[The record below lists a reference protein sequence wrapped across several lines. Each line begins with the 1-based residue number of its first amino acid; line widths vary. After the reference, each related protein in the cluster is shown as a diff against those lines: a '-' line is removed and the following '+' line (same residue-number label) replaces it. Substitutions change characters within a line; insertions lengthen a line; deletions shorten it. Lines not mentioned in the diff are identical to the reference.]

1 MYEILRE
8 KNTVSVLKILLG
20 DPEEWQFRFRT
31 LRLKAFK
38 VQEWMKVETCRFLK
52 KLSSCEN

>member
-1 MYEILRE
+1 LQTKQNSKQALIKMYEILRE

-38 VQEWMKVETCRFLK
+38 VQE
-52 KLSSCEN
+52 